1 MAHGSLSVRIST
13 RFDVSQPAP
22 FSRGGETVVV
32 AEQEIDVVEGD
43 AQLIELEEG
52 STLQDVVRALN
63 LLGVTHR
70 ATSLPSCRRS
80 RPQGRC
86 TPSSSSSNPMT
97 IPVSPLLDTGLPT
110 ALSGEGASSPERLQ
124 EVVREFEALFIHQ
137 MLRSMRESSEWLG
150 DDEDELFG
158 ARLIETIDVELAR
171 QLAESGGLGLAALLT
186 PSLFGPEGNPL
197 TGFAPGAATAAAQ
210 SPLDAEPL
218 LSDRVTSE
226 FGFRNDPLAGDH
238 RFHAGVD
245 LRAAYGREIGAAGS
259 GQVVFAGEQGGYGLT
274 VVIEHGLGRANAVC
288 PPLIDR
294 SRRGRLRRR
303 ARTDRQGR
311 RLGTRDRESL
321 ALRDSP

>member
-1 MAHGSLSVRIST
+1 
-13 RFDVSQPAP
+13 
-22 FSRGGETVVV
+22 
-32 AEQEIDVVEGD
+32 
-43 AQLIELEEG
+43 
-52 STLQDVVRALN
+52 
-63 LLGVTHR
+63 
-70 ATSLPSCRRS
+70 
-80 RPQGRC
+80 
-86 TPSSSSSNPMT
+86 MT

-274 VVIEHGLGRANAVC
+274 VVIEHGSGVRTRYAHLSSTAVAEGDSVDAREPIGRAG
-288 PPLIDR
+288 D
-294 SRRGRLRRR
+294 SGRATGSHLHFEIVRDGERVDPATIEGGLDGLLKTLR
-303 ARTDRQGR
+303 
-311 RLGTRDRESL
+311 L
-321 ALRDSP
+321 AAD